1 MFGGKRELKYIITVE
16 GGLRYSLDDDR
27 DLKTLANDVFTSD
40 VVLVNNN
47 KVAIKSAKIL
57 SLERID

>member
-1 MFGGKRELKYIITVE
+1 MKYIITVE